1 MNDNQPDRPI
11 STPGRR
17 EPAVAAGQPV
27 AARSDQ
33 EIKSLLDALNARYP
47 LRRRMGENA
56 NVNQQVLI
64 DVVRPFRERKIDAA
78 EAEKSWKRIASVTHL
93 AKPAPSAARQPQP
106 TPAQAAAPSPSSDMP
121 KPTAQGTEKALQDAG
136 VPPASSLTPGDTTAG
151 TGAPPAQ
158 SAGSAGAEAEG
169 EPGSSADVAKPV
181 AGLPAQPPK
190 PAWKV
195 LEPEERSDPI
205 EHEVCDLVIRNEQW
219 SIVAASVRGKL
230 HAHRGLWRDDAF
242 AYDWVD
248 DWTIIAVSDGA
259 GSAKISRV
267 AARIAC
273 DESVK
278 VLKGLLTGHRLAIDE
293 QGKPTQNDLMRVR
306 TFLTETAQRAQAA
319 VLREAQARKCP
330 PRDLNATLLLMLHA
344 PLGKTDLV
352 AAIQVG
358 DGAVGIYTADGTCTL
373 LGIADHGEYSSET
386 RFLTTPNIEREFPQR
401 VLFSMKQD
409 IRCLAAMCDGVSDD
423 FFPESKRLIELFV
436 GDPIPDMK
444 TKEGGPVRGV
454 VHEVIKAP
462 QNGESLREWLTYEK
476 KGSSDDRTLV
486 LMYRSRS

>member
-1 MNDNQPDRPI
+1 METNKDDQVITSGKETRALIRELRNKYPYDSQATDRIRAEVTIPF
-11 STPGRR
+11 
-17 EPAVAAGQPV
+17 GQH
-27 AARSDQ
+27 Q
-33 EIKSLLDALNARYP
+33 
-47 LRRRMGENA
+47 
-56 NVNQQVLI
+56 I
-64 DVVRPFRERKIDAA
+64 DRA
-78 EAEKSWKRIASVTHL
+78 EAEKRWKEIVLAHPWKPATPMGPQSPLTSAQASASHPSADVPKRVRRTTEKATQDASVPPAASRVRQAPPSADVSSSRPPTD
-93 AKPAPSAARQPQP
+93 ATSGTKEPTPQPVGSETPDQSDTSAEAPKPAP
-106 TPAQAAAPSPSSDMP
+106 
-121 KPTAQGTEKALQDAG
+121 EL
-136 VPPASSLTPGDTTAG
+136 PPP
-151 TGAPPAQ
+151 
-158 SAGSAGAEAEG
+158 
-169 EPGSSADVAKPV
+169 
-181 AGLPAQPPK
+181 PPK

-195 LEPEERSDPI
+195 LEPEERSDPT
-205 EHEVCDLVIRNEQW
+205 EHEVCDLVVRNKDW
-219 SIVAASVRGKL
+219 SLMAASMRGKL
-230 HAHRGLWRDDAF
+230 HAHRGLWRDDAY

-248 DWTIIAVSDGA
+248 DWTIVAVSDGA

-278 VLKGLLTGHRLAIDE
+278 VLKGLVTGLRLASDE
-293 QGKPTQNDLMRVR
+293 QGKPTENDLLRIR

-319 VLREAQARKCP
+319 VLREAQTRKCAL
-330 PRDLNATLLLMLHA
+330 RDLNATLLLMLHV

-386 RFLTTPNIEREFPQR
+386 RFLTTPNIEREFPKR
-401 VLFSMKQD
+401 VLFSLKQD

-423 FFPESKRLIELFV
+423 FFPESKRLIDLFV

-444 TKEGGPVRGV
+444 TKDGQPVRGV
-454 VHEVIKAP
+454 MHDVIKNS

-486 LMYRSRS
+486 LMYRSGS